1 VADPLALLE
10 ALRCYGDRFT
20 VFCQSGQIRL
30 PPKYP
35 PLVIFLEPCIYEVRA
50 PDPAGVFHPKVWALR
65 FIAEDGAVRYRV
77 LCLSRNLTFDRCWN
91 TVIALDGE
99 QSNRTNAIAANHPL
113 ADFVATLPNLALRKL
128 APQRRQAIAKVADE
142 FAARAVHVAGGLR

>member
-50 PDPAGVFHPKVWALR
+50 PDPAGVFTLR
-65 FIAEDGAVRYRV
+65 CGHCGSLLKTVR
-77 LCLSRNLTFDRCWN
+77 F
-91 TVIALDGE
+91 VIVCYA
-99 QSNRTNAIAANHPL
+99 
-113 ADFVATLPNLALRKL
+113 
-128 APQRRQAIAKVADE
+128 
-142 FAARAVHVAGGLR
+142 